1 MRLLL
6 VEDDPNLA
14 SLIIEGLSEDS
25 FIVEHSGNAEQA
37 ESIALLQPF
46 DLFILDVMLPE
57 GNDAGFVL
65 AKTLRDQ
72 QNTTPILFLTAR
84 SDMDSR
90 LEGFEGGGDDYLA
103 KPFDFRELR
112 ARIHALIRRSS
123 GQSSNLIALPLG
135 YSLHLAAHQLSKD
148 KEVISLTPREH
159 TLLECFALSPERAYT
174 RNELIERV
182 WPEES
187 DVDTK
192 VVDVFVS
199 TVRRKLGEDMIETV
213 RGVGYRLGRLP

>member
-14 SLIIEGLSEDS
+14 GLIIEGLSEDN
-25 FIVEHSGNAEQA
+25 FIVEHSGSAAQA
-37 ESIALLQPF
+37 ESIASLQPF

-65 AKTLRDQ
+65 AKTLREG

-112 ARIHALIRRSS
+112 ARIHALIRRST
-123 GQSSNLIALPLG
+123 GNSSNQLVLPLG
-135 YSLHLAAHQLSKD
+135 YTLHLSAHELSKEG
-148 KEVISLTPREH
+148 EVISLTPREY
-159 TLLECFALSPERAYT
+159 TLLECFALNPERAYSRT
-174 RNELIERV
+174 ELIERV

-199 TVRRKLGEDMIETV
+199 TVRRKLGEDIIETV
-213 RGVGYRLGRLP
+213 RGVGYRLGRLE